1 MLRIKKS
8 ILADA
13 FILSAIGAFFLSRT
27 WQKWANPIVD
37 FGREVYIPWR
47 INEGEVLYKDLNFLF
62 GAFPPYWNALLF
74 KVIGPSL
81 LTLTIFNIF
90 ISSLNTALIYRF
102 FYRTFGRLTAFVTAA
117 SFLIFFVFNQYYVN
131 SNTYYIAPYSHS
143 YFYAIFFTLCSLNLV
158 EMFFSRPGKRTII
171 FLGIATGLILLSR
184 LEIFIAFIIP
194 LVCGLIVYFQKSKTR
209 IPEVRNFFL
218 LFICSLILIP
228 VGFVVYFSQYFPW
241 QQALAHVIGYNP
253 QWKLVSQL
261 IFYKR
266 MSGCF
271 WWQSNIFAIGKVLCI
286 YLLTYCAFNI
296 YSLGAAAPLTKNAPP
311 RKYLFILPLAF
322 TLIFI
327 VSQIND
333 RTVHDIFRA
342 QYLFLLVITLHYFK
356 QFRAEPSPSVFS
368 RSLCILIFCSLS
380 IILTMKAPLISRF
393 AHYSLVYWLPATLLS
408 IAFLTHF
415 LPTQAEQKYR
425 LGWLVQSFVL
435 TMLLI
440 SGAVFSTFSL
450 SWFNAKTKKIS
461 SGANTIWTFD
471 RIAYFGFGSE
481 VEQFLS
487 WARQNI
493 KPEETYV
500 AFPEG
505 SMLNFLTKN
514 RMSGSHVSFMPAE
527 RATYS
532 EESMLESLV
541 QHPPDYFIFVYRDM
555 TSYGFRMVGEDYGY
569 FIDQWIQKNYREVW
583 IVKDNITEQGFA
595 IKVFKKIS

>member
-13 FILSAIGAFFLSRT
+13 FILSAIGAFFLNQT

-47 INEGEVLYKDLNFLF
+47 IGQGEVLYKDLNFLF

-74 KVIGPSL
+74 KVIGPSI
-81 LTLTIFNIF
+81 LTLTAFNIF
-90 ISSLNTALIYRF
+90 ISALNTALIYRF
-102 FYRTFGRLTAFVTAA
+102 FYKTFSRLTAFAAAA

-158 EMFFSRPGKRTII
+158 EMFLSRPDKKTII
-171 FLGIATGLILLSR
+171 LLGLATGLILLSR
-184 LEIFIAFIIP
+184 LEIFIAFFIP
-194 LVCGLIVYFQKSKTR
+194 LICGLIFYFQKNKTGLSE
-209 IPEVRNFFL
+209 IRNFLL
-218 LFICSLILIP
+218 LFIGSFIVIPLGFIL
-228 VGFVVYFSQYFPW
+228 YFSQYFPW
-241 QQALAHVIGYNP
+241 PDALAHVIGYNP
-253 QWKLVSQL
+253 QWKLLSQL
-261 IFYKR
+261 IFYQR

-271 WWQSNIFAIGKVLCI
+271 WWQSNIFAIGKILCI
-286 YLLTYCAFNI
+286 YLLAYCAFNI
-296 YSLGAAAPLTKNAPP
+296 YCLGTASLLTKKGPP
-311 RKYLFILPLAF
+311 RRYLFILPLAC

-327 VSQIND
+327 VYQLND
-333 RTVHDIFRA
+333 RTVHDIYRA
-342 QYLFLLVITLHYFK
+342 QYLFVLVMFLHYFK
-356 QFRAEPSPSVFS
+356 QFRIETSPAAFS
-368 RSLCILIFCSLS
+368 RSLCILIFCGLS
-380 IILTMKAPLISRF
+380 ILLTMKAPLISRF
-393 AHYSLVYWLPATLLS
+393 AHYSLVYWLPATLLTT
-408 IAFLTHF
+408 ACLTHF

-425 LGWLVQSFVL
+425 LGWMVQSFVL
-435 TMLLI
+435 TLLLI
-440 SGAVFSTFSL
+440 SSAVFSTFSL

-461 SGANTIWTFD
+461 SGANTIWAFD

-487 WARQNI
+487 WAQKNI

-514 RMSGSHVSFMPAE
+514 KISGNHVSFMPAE

-532 EESMLESLV
+532 EASMLEPLV
-541 QHPPDYFIFVYRDM
+541 QHPPDYFIYVYRDM
-555 TSYGFRMVGEDYGY
+555 TSYGFRKVGEDYGY
-569 FIDQWIQKNYREVW
+569 FVDQWVQKNYRQVW
-583 IVKDNITEQGFA
+583 EAKDNITEQGFA
-595 IKVFKKIS
+595 IKVFKKIL